1 MTFSD
6 WLALQVAALLT
17 LGIISFLYKDSP
29 LYKVCESVFL
39 GVSAGYWF
47 VVLFWENMV
56 PKLYENIGLAFS
68 NPAAVTDAGV
78 PSLLYVVALILGIMM
93 LMRLVPKFG
102 WMSRWPLSVVV
113 GATAGLW
120 FLTYLQSNALAQL
133 RATLLPVVD
142 FAAIQAGGGSGL
154 TNWFGKYLGN
164 IVIVTGTVTGLCYFY
179 FSKEH
184 KGVFGGLARV
194 GVYFLMVTFGA
205 SFGYTVMSRMSLLLG
220 RIDFM
225 ISDWWPSLWSGWM

>member
-1 MTFSD
+1 MTVSD

-17 LGIISFLYKDSP
+17 LGIVSFLYKDNP
-29 LYKVCESVFL
+29 IYKVCESVFL

-47 VVLFWENMV
+47 TVLFWENMV
-56 PKLYENIGLAFS
+56 PKLYENISQAGS
-68 NPAAVTDAGV
+68 RPYTEAGV

-93 LMRLVPKFG
+93 LLRLFPKLG

-120 FLTYLQSNALAQL
+120 FITYMQSNALSQL
-133 RATLLPVVD
+133 RATLLPILD
-142 FAAIQAGGGSGL
+142 FQAMDAATGTGLSG
-154 TNWFGKYLGN
+154 WFNKYLGN
-164 IVIVTGTVTGLCYFY
+164 LVILVGTSTGLCYFY

-194 GVYFLMVTFGA
+194 GIYFLMVTFGA

-225 ISDWWPSLWSGWM
+225 ISEWWPSLFSGWS

>member
-6 WLALQVAALLT
+6 WIALQVAALLT
-17 LGIISFLYKDSP
+17 LGIISFLYKDNP
-29 LYKVCESVFL
+29 IYKVCESIFL

-47 VVLFWENMV
+47 TVYFWENMV
-56 PKLYENIGLAFS
+56 PKLYENISHAGTR
-68 NPAAVTDAGV
+68 PYTEAGV
-78 PSLLYVVALILGIMM
+78 PSLLYVVALVLGLMM
-93 LMRLVPKFG
+93 LMRLIPKFG

-120 FLTYLQSNALAQL
+120 FITYMQSNALSQL
-133 RATLLPVVD
+133 RATILPILD
-142 FAAIQAGGGSGL
+142 FQAIHAGTATGLSGL
-154 TNWFGKYLGN
+154 VEKYFGNLIILLG
-164 IVIVTGTVTGLCYFY
+164 TSTGLCYFY

-184 KGVFGGLARV
+184 KGVFGGMARI
-194 GVYFLMVTFGA
+194 GIYFLMITFGA

-225 ISDWWPSLWSGWM
+225 ISDWWPSLFSGWM